1 MSNQVL
7 PGQDMKP
14 VIRRLANGDVLV
26 TFRNLKG
33 YVVTRKIRMAWR

>member
-14 VIRRLANGDVLV
+14 VIRRLGNGDVLV
-26 TFRNLKG
+26 TFRNLRG
-33 YVVTRKIRMAWR
+33 YVVTRKVRMLRR